1 MHWMR
6 TNVPQ
11 NLTPPMCTSKLV
23 FSYFAMDRSMACQFK
38 QVHRYLKMS
47 ILKHTKLLVLLVL
60 QDLNGATQLHRLHLQ
75 DLLMDPSTVGEVDL
89 RRSTH
94 HHNHQIHTIRESPL
108 EVQSRPLPVDHQARD
123 KSRK

>member
-1 MHWMR
+1 MR

-11 NLTPPMCTSKLV
+11 NLTPPMCISRPDY
-23 FSYFAMDRSMACQFK
+23 SYFVMDRPTVCQFK

-47 ILKHTKLLVLLVL
+47 ILKHTKLPVPLVL
-60 QDLNGATQLHRLHLQ
+60 QDLNGVTQLHRRHRL

-89 RRSTH
+89 RRSTPR
-94 HHNHQIHTIRESPL
+94 HNHRIHTINESL
-108 EVQSRPLPVDHQARD
+108 FEVQSRPLPVDHQARD